1 MWARRCA
8 DQSLVYSS
16 MQTSAQTWPWKIGTD
31 SFDKFLIMSRK
42 LWYTNLE
49 CVFLAKW
56 FQNLSFDLSG
66 HLKFL
71 FHCTVWV
78 LGSSD
83 CNMTRYLGN
92 SSSCFEVPPSET
104 HFLLLNNENY
114 SKLRRIKSAGE
125 ITIFTEV
132 IFSVWLE
139 VILNKEKL
147 TCKTQKKGVLR
158 KLEQGE
164 KRESFTHGPGDDGQS
179 NIIF

>member
-1 MWARRCA
+1 
-8 DQSLVYSS
+8 
-16 MQTSAQTWPWKIGTD
+16 
-31 SFDKFLIMSRK
+31 
-42 LWYTNLE
+42 
-49 CVFLAKW
+49 
-56 FQNLSFDLSG
+56 
-66 HLKFL
+66 
-71 FHCTVWV
+71 
-78 LGSSD
+78 
-83 CNMTRYLGN
+83 MTRYLGN

-179 NIIF
+179 KIIFQFFYIFTTLIQVPVYPKRLYFKFLFFWISKNTSARAILRTRKKGNKNQQNVSTRLPCFKYMALIASIKI